1 MTSKKDDY
9 LPLERLWA
17 YLTIK
22 QLLDKRDAGDD
33 GPDDDTSANESP
45 KQKALA
51 IALKVGSAV
60 SLKVYHRRTFARSAA
75 FCGHNLSQVQLT
87 YRIILKKKNMPPV
100 KSILQSEYNDRLHIY
115 LVLLKRRRNP
125 ASKTF

>member
-22 QLLDKRDAGDD
+22 QLLDKRDAGED

-60 SLKVYHRRTFARSAA
+60 SLKVYHRRIFARSAA
-75 FCGHNLSQVQLT
+75 FCGHNMSQVQLT
-87 YRIILKKKNMPPV
+87 YRIILKKKEHAACKIHTSV
-100 KSILQSEYNDRLHIY
+100 WVQWSIAHFFGLIE
-115 LVLLKRRRNP
+115 KKKKP
-125 ASKTF
+125 G

>member
-1 MTSKKDDY
+1 MLFSFPQKLYEINTKAAVTSKKDDY

-60 SLKVYHRRTFARSAA
+60 SLKVYHRRIFARS
-75 FCGHNLSQVQLT
+75 
-87 YRIILKKKNMPPV
+87 
-100 KSILQSEYNDRLHIY
+100 
-115 LVLLKRRRNP
+115 VLW
-125 ASKTF
+125 S